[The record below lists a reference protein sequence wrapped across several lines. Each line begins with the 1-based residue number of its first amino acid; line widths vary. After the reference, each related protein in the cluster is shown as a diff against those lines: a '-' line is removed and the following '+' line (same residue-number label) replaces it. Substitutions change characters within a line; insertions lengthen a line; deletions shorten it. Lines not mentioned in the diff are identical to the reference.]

1 MSPTSPFSTPEFG
14 IDRGIRR
21 LTINLRKANLD
32 YETAHREAVTNDNQD
47 NRLIANSLRRE
58 MIELYDE
65 LLLHITSSEP
75 LCSNREDV
83 LAETAAILARCP
95 TFSEERLSGDRQPP
109 PLSSTISAPG
119 SLDVEAPAVSQSAPV
134 AYTVSHLIGQLQTS
148 CLSYEIATDPT
159 IAENPDHVLM
169 TRNSLLS
176 HRRSLAD
183 RLSGQTPCS
192 VASAAFRRASILLG
206 EEETEYQRESQ
217 SVTANATNRQQPS
230 QSQPPPIPVDSHVRA
245 NTTVRDRSSHRPNL
259 SGASSRAESSE
270 RYASLHDQ
278 LMHERRQFEQ
288 QLRDERHRQDNNIRR
303 ERRRYEQEV
312 EEIRNAERR
321 RYDDEL
327 ARLQNQRV
335 PRLGSSRMSLAEANM
350 NNNRSTTLFGSQFY
364 TPQRN
369 LTPMDLTVPTS
380 HVAMP
385 HPLLQAPAFPTP
397 AYTTVFSN
405 PAPVVSSNFAPAVV
419 PASSGSAI
427 VPGLSVPTPAATHSG
442 TFATSAPS
450 VPPAAPA
457 IAVDPL
463 LEIQT
468 QSHAFSMI
476 MQKRPKIKFSG
487 ENKKLDF
494 ESYLHKFETTTAVPG
509 CTDAMR
515 VAEMPHWFT
524 GNAGLIVDRFVSEPD
539 ATKGLSL
546 ALKALKKEFGR
557 KTATAKQML
566 QELLAGDR
574 IPERDFST
582 LKTSTS

>member
-1 MSPTSPFSTPEFG
+1 
-14 IDRGIRR
+14 
-21 LTINLRKANLD
+21 
-32 YETAHREAVTNDNQD
+32 
-47 NRLIANSLRRE
+47 
-58 MIELYDE
+58 MI
-65 LLLHITSSEP
+65 
-75 LCSNREDV
+75 
-83 LAETAAILARCP
+83 
-95 TFSEERLSGDRQPP
+95 
-109 PLSSTISAPG
+109 
-119 SLDVEAPAVSQSAPV
+119 
-134 AYTVSHLIGQLQTS
+134 
-148 CLSYEIATDPT
+148 
-159 IAENPDHVLM
+159 
-169 TRNSLLS
+169 
-176 HRRSLAD
+176 
-183 RLSGQTPCS
+183 
-192 VASAAFRRASILLG
+192 
-206 EEETEYQRESQ
+206 
-217 SVTANATNRQQPS
+217 
-230 QSQPPPIPVDSHVRA
+230 
-245 NTTVRDRSSHRPNL
+245 
-259 SGASSRAESSE
+259 
-270 RYASLHDQ
+270 
-278 LMHERRQFEQ
+278 HERRQFEQ

-397 AYTTVFSN
+397 TYTTVFSN
-405 PAPVVSSNFAPAVV
+405 PAPVVLSNFAPAVV

-509 CTDAMR
+509 CT
-515 VAEMPHWFT
+515 
-524 GNAGLIVDRFVSEPD
+524 VDW
-539 ATKGLSL
+539 AQYGH
-546 ALKALKKEFGR
+546 
-557 KTATAKQML
+557 
-566 QELLAGDR
+566 
-574 IPERDFST
+574 
-582 LKTSTS
+582 